1 MPGARHVAV
10 LSFRLYLTHK
20 QVYHGLQ
27 DSVES
32 DLLAFVM
39 YNGAALAVAALLYVA
54 VERPGL
60 WLRDRLAAR
69 WRRNAPPQAAALG

>member
-10 LSFRLYLTHK
+10 LSFSLYLTHK